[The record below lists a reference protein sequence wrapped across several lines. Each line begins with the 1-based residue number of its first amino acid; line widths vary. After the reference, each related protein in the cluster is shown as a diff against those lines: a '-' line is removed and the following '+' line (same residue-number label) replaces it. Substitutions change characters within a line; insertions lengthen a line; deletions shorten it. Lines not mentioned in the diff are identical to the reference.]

1 MGTQRKGN
9 ERNYR
14 LFRKCNILQRITRE
28 KIMTETLETKDQ
40 IQAFKL
46 FGLWRFLKLEIET
59 DLKMSRY
66 GSAYKEVKNLTNWQG
81 SKKKIYTVLS
91 QYLACLEV
99 ITWEQ
104 MREARDFVGKDYFNS
119 VRLEDFVEIV

>member
-1 MGTQRKGN
+1 
-9 ERNYR
+9 
-14 LFRKCNILQRITRE
+14 
-28 KIMTETLETKDQ
+28 MTETLQTQEE

-46 FGLWRFLKLEIET
+46 FGLWKFLKLEIQT

-66 GSAYKEVKNLTNWQG
+66 GSAYKQIKNLTNWKG
-81 SKKKIYTVLS
+81 SKKKIYTILS

-104 MREARDFVGKDYFNS
+104 MREAKNFVGKEYFNS
-119 VRLEDFVEIV
+119 IRLENFVEIV

>member
-1 MGTQRKGN
+1 MENTLK
-9 ERNYR
+9 
-14 LFRKCNILQRITRE
+14 
-28 KIMTETLETKDQ
+28 TEEE

-66 GSAYKEVKNLTNWQG
+66 GSAYQEVKKLTNWKG
-81 SKKKIYTVLS
+81 SKKKIYTILT
-91 QYLACLEV
+91 QYLACVEV

-104 MREARDFVGKDYFNS
+104 MREAKEFIGKKYFHS
-119 VRLEDFVEIV
+119 IRLDEFVEIV

>member
-1 MGTQRKGN
+1 
-9 ERNYR
+9 
-14 LFRKCNILQRITRE
+14 
-28 KIMTETLETKDQ
+28 MTETLETKEQ

-46 FGLWRFLKLEIET
+46 FGLWLFLKLEIET

>member
-1 MGTQRKGN
+1 
-9 ERNYR
+9 
-14 LFRKCNILQRITRE
+14 
-28 KIMTETLETKDQ
+28 MTETLQTQEE

-46 FGLWRFLKLEIET
+46 FGLWKFLKLEIQT

-66 GSAYKEVKNLTNWQG
+66 GSAYKQIKNLTNWKG
-81 SKKKIYTVLS
+81 SKKKIYTILS

-104 MREARDFVGKDYFNS
+104 MREAKNFVGKEYFNS
-119 VRLEDFVEIV
+119 IRLENFVEII

>member
-14 LFRKCNILQRITRE
+14 LFRKCNILQRITRG
-28 KIMTETLETKDQ
+28 KIMTETLETKEQ